1 MRLSF
6 REQTPHWLFDINI
19 GIVKELKLQ
28 ERDLKLVLYSFII
41 SGMFQIQISRDST
54 SFCITPITKL
64 TTLHAEPN
72 N

>member
-6 REQTPHWLFDINI
+6 IFDINI

-28 ERDLKLVLYSFII
+28 ERDLKSVLYSFIRNGI
-41 SGMFQIQISRDST
+41 FQIQISRDST
-54 SFCITPITKL
+54 AFCITTITKL
-64 TTLHAEPN
+64 TTLHALPN